1 MLDAAGGLLPQGLA
15 GELYL
20 GGEGVARGYL
30 NRAALTAERFVPDP
44 FAGSGGRLYRSG
56 DLVRQRADGVIDYLS
71 RIDHQVKIR
80 GFRIELGEIE
90 ARLQEQPQVQEA
102 VVLAQEGVNGAQLV
116 GYVVTA
122 VSAADEE
129 VSGARTKLRERLNVR
144 LKEILPGYMVPT
156 YLVFL
161 EELPLTPNGKLDR
174 RALPVPDASF
184 MQRIYAAPQGTVEQT
199 LAAVWADV
207 LGVLQVGR
215 EDNFFELGGHSLL
228 ATQATAMAQMQLGAN
243 VSLDLIFKASTLR
256 DYAIAVD
263 GCLNSNLEQDLS
275 DMHDFLTE
283 LETN

>member
-1 MLDAAGGLLPQGLA
+1 MCSSDLPA
-15 GELYL
+15 GE
-20 GGEGVARGYL
+20 
-30 NRAALTAERFVPDP
+30 P
-44 FAGSGGRLYRSG
+44 GRRCGTDGHRS
-56 DLVRQRADGVIDYLS
+56 QRADGVIDYLS

-161 EELPLTPNGKLDR
+161 KVTVQLPQVVEGNPRGRQCLER
-174 RALPVPDASF
+174 RLRLRVAQVT
-184 MQRIYAAPQGTVEQT
+184 QYAK
-199 LAAVWADV
+199 
-207 LGVLQVGR
+207 
-215 EDNFFELGGHSLL
+215 
-228 ATQATAMAQMQLGAN
+228 TQAFIGDGA
-243 VSLDLIFKASTLR
+243 
-256 DYAIAVD
+256 
-263 GCLNSNLEQDLS
+263 
-275 DMHDFLTE
+275 
-283 LETN
+283 